1 MKNNLPIY
9 YFKVDDYND
18 VTVDFSAIA
27 MVDKPAI
34 MAEWMAFE
42 NQEQKEYFKFAI
54 QEERRIVTAPI
65 LIPDLPIYRKIK
77 DEKTGLER
85 EFYVAASKDT
95 IEKLV
100 MKFMREGKMNN
111 IKSTHQ
117 QESDKTKG
125 VFMFEMFI
133 SDSQRGISQ
142 PNGFD
147 LPDGT
152 AFASVKVDNPTEWE
166 KVKKGVFNGLSIEIL
181 CNMEL
186 APIELTDEEIQA
198 VIQSIID

>member
-1 MKNNLPIY
+1 MNNLPIY

-18 VTVDFSAIA
+18 VSVDFSAIA

-34 MAEWMAFE
+34 MTEWMAFDE
-42 NQEQKEYFKFAI
+42 HKKDYMKFAI

-77 DEKTGLER
+77 DEKTGLEK
-85 EFYVAASKDT
+85 EFYVAASKDA

-100 MKFMREGKMNN
+100 MKFMKEGKMNN

-133 SDSQRGISQ
+133 SDEQRGISQ
-142 PNGFD
+142 PKGFD
-147 LPDGT
+147 LPNGT

-166 KVKKGVFNGLSIEIL
+166 KVKQGVFNGLSIEIL
-181 CNMEL
+181 CDMEL
-186 APIELTDEEIQA
+186 APIELTDEEIKA

>member
-1 MKNNLPIY
+1 MKNLPIY
-9 YFKVDDYND
+9 YFKINDYDD
-18 VTVDFSAIA
+18 VKVDFSAIA
-27 MVDKPAI
+27 MVDRPAI
-34 MAEWMAFE
+34 MTEWMAFDE
-42 NQEQKEYFKFAI
+42 HKKSDYMKFAI
-54 QEERRIVTAPI
+54 QEERRIVTSPI

-77 DEKTGLER
+77 DEKTGLEK
-85 EFYVAASKDT
+85 EFYVAAKAEA

-100 MKFMREGKMNN
+100 MKFMREAKTNN

-133 SDSQRGISQ
+133 ADESRGISH
-142 PNGFD
+142 PKGFD
-147 LPDGT
+147 LPNGT
-152 AFASVKVDNPTEWE
+152 AYASVKVDNPSEWE
-166 KVKKGVFNGLSIEIL
+166 KVKNGTFNGLSIEIL
-181 CNMEL
+181 CDMEL

>member
-1 MKNNLPIY
+1 MNNLPIY
-9 YFKVDDYND
+9 YFKVNDYND
-18 VTVDFSAIA
+18 VSVDFSAIA

-34 MAEWMAFE
+34 MTEWMAFD
-42 NQEQKEYFKFAI
+42 NQEKSNYFKFAI

-77 DEKTGLER
+77 DEKTGLEK
-85 EFYVAASKDT
+85 EFYVAASKET

-100 MKFMREGKMNN
+100 MKFMKEGKMNN

-133 SDSQRGISQ
+133 SDEQRGVSQ
-142 PNGFD
+142 PKDFN

-152 AFASVKVDNPTEWE
+152 AFASVKVDNPTEWG
-166 KVKKGVFNGLSIEIL
+166 KVKQGVFNGLSIEIL
-181 CNMEL
+181 CDMEL
-186 APIELTDEEIQA
+186 APIELTDAEVQA